1 VYIQILNLSNYF
13 MKGMIT
19 MKKIIS
25 TVLSFIML
33 AGMLCVFTACS
44 GDDGPI
50 KVGII
55 NQPPEESGYREANV
69 KDFERVFTE
78 ENGYE
83 AEFFYSKSHSEQID
97 AARGFIADG
106 INYLLLSA
114 ASPDGWDRVLT
125 EAKDAGVK
133 VFLFDR
139 MLTSSE
145 DLYEAAVVSDM
156 NKQGDIAVNWLRE
169 QNLDVYN
176 IVHIQGE
183 MGNDA
188 QRGRT
193 AALDREFS
201 AGNMN
206 RIVQDSAEWS
216 ADAAQ
221 KIVEEVIASGNS
233 FNVVYAENDDMAK
246 GAVAALQAAGISHGV
261 DKDVIIIGFDC
272 NRWALRELLAGNW
285 NFNVQCS
292 PFQADVI
299 DGLIKKLQ
307 AGENLSDKIIISDER
322 GFDARTITQA
332 DIDNY
337 GIGD

>member
-1 VYIQILNLSNYF
+1 
-13 MKGMIT
+13 MKGLIK
-19 MKKIIS
+19 MKKIICA
-25 TVLSFIML
+25 VICLMMILPLM
-33 AGMLCVFTACS
+33 TACTGGS
-44 GDDGPI
+44 GLI

-55 NQPPEESGYREANV
+55 NQPASESGYREANV

-78 ENGYE
+78 ENGYD
-83 AEFFYSKSHSEQID
+83 ADFFYSKSHAEQLE
-97 AARGFIADG
+97 AARGFIAEGVD
-106 INYLLLSA
+106 YLLISA

-125 EAKDAGVK
+125 EARDAGVR

-139 MLTSSE
+139 IINSSE

-221 KIVEEVIASGNS
+221 KIVEDVINSGNS

-292 PFQADVI
+292 PFQASVI
-299 DGLIKKLQ
+299 DEMIKQLEN
-307 AGENLSDKIIISDER
+307 GETLSVKRVISDER

>member
-1 VYIQILNLSNYF
+1 
-13 MKGMIT
+13 MM
-19 MKKIIS
+19 
-25 TVLSFIML
+25 VLGGFS
-33 AGMLCVFTACS
+33 ACKS
-44 GDDGPI
+44 DDGLI

-55 NQPPEESGYREANV
+55 NNPPDESGYREANV

-83 AEFFYSKSHSEQID
+83 ASTFYSDINSEQID
-97 AARGFIADG
+97 AARGFIAEG
-106 INYLLLSA
+106 VNYLLISA
-114 ASPDGWDRVLT
+114 SSSDGWDRVLM
-125 EAKDAGVK
+125 EAKDAGVR

-139 MLTSSE
+139 MVNSSE

-156 NKQGDIAVNWLRE
+156 NKQGEIAVSWLRE

-176 IVHIQGE
+176 IVHIQGF
-183 MGNDA
+183 MGTDA

-193 AALDREFS
+193 AALDREFASGTMNKVVQRS
-201 AGNMN
+201 ASWDG
-206 RIVQDSAEWS
+206 
-216 ADAAQ
+216 DAARE
-221 KIVEEVIASGNS
+221 IVEGVIASGES
-233 FNVVYAENDDMAK
+233 FNVIYAENDGMAE
-246 GAVAALQAAGISHGV
+246 GAVEALDAAGISHGV

-292 PFQADVI
+292 PFQALVI
-299 DGLIKKLQ
+299 DEMIKRLE
-307 AGENLSDKIIISDER
+307 AGETLTEKKIISEER